1 MVPSREQPLTAGV
14 EAGVAKV
21 TIYGKGLT
29 AEELQALK
37 GLVAKAGCAE
47 GDIVSVDSLVPGV
60 SDSNAICEDNSL
72 EASLVQALGAAMR
85 VIWVWPEDS
94 EISELPLTIKKY
106 CYSYVP
112 WDAEKLA
119 GVAAD
124 DDVTCFET
132 PRGNPVPTI
141 PTPRNICVEEM
152 PADGNKKKGK
162 RK

>member
-1 MVPSREQPLTAGV
+1 M
-14 EAGVAKV
+14 AKV

-47 GDIVSVDSLVPGV
+47 GDILSVDSLVPDV
-60 SDSNAICEDNSL
+60 SDSNDPVMLVLGTPAICEDNSL

-94 EISELPLTIKKY
+94 EISELPLTIEKY